1 MPTDTKLLTAPA
13 GRSVSPIRD
22 EGYNFDSYYVDL
34 GPYPVYRSDVTRPNK
49 IRRPRPVDLFAS
61 ATSWY
66 VESTVSR
73 YSSISYASQRD
84 GGYHVYNGPSSY
96 YHAGSS
102 CPFPTRSDPDILSNL
117 DLKLRQKIKG
127 QKVDLL
133 ATLAEANKTASMVS
147 NAARDLVSS
156 FGALKRGH
164 PVAAVR
170 RLLSDPRTRS
180 DRAIANRWLEYQ
192 WGVLPTLSDI
202 YGAAEALA
210 TRLNEGMYHYYTV
223 RHREE
228 RVLDVTGFMR
238 GQHRYTRL
246 HRARARVKFSSSS
259 LMQLEAL
266 GITNPLASVYQL
278 IPWSFCL
285 DWVSNLGDILEG
297 LDALLGVDEV
307 LIQRSCGVDWDL
319 QYNLLVGPGGSQTGR
334 YRERFGVSGDVSFG
348 ALTLKG
354 PLSTSSPLTRIANAT
369 GLIRQLWR

>member
-1 MPTDTKLLTAPA
+1 MPTDTKLYTAPA
-13 GRSVSPIRD
+13 GRSVSPL
-22 EGYNFDSYYVDL
+22 EGWNFESYYVDL
-34 GPYPVYRSDVTRPNK
+34 GPQTVYRSDVTRPNK

-66 VESTVSR
+66 VESTVSK
-73 YSSISYASQRD
+73 YFSVVYASQRD
-84 GGYHVYNGPSSY
+84 GGYHVYSGPSSY

-133 ATLAEANKTASMVS
+133 ATLAEAHKTASMVS
-147 NAARDLVSS
+147 KAAQDLVSS
-156 FGALKRGH
+156 FGALKRGQ

-228 RVLDVTGFMR
+228 RVLDVTGFLR
-238 GQHRYTRL
+238 GQHQYTRL

-278 IPWSFCL
+278 IPWSFCI
-285 DWVSNLGDILEG
+285 DWVTNLGDILEG
-297 LDALLGVDEV
+297 IDAFLGVDEV
-307 LIQRSCGVDWDL
+307 LIQRSCGVDWNL
-319 QYNLLVGPGGSQTGR
+319 QYNLLVGPGGIQTGR